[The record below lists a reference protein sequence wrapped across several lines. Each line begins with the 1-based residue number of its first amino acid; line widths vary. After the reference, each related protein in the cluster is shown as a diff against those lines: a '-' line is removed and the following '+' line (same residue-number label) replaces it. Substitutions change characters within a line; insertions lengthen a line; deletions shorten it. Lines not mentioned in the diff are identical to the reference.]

1 MLDWRRRGLTA
12 VSWGCRTTAL
22 WTVVLSM
29 VILLGVGVVAARAQA
44 DQRAQWAKSKHA
56 NRLRPSL
63 EATADGRRGVLAA
76 HCGRCHAEQ
85 GYLAWLPQ
93 LQRGNPGLI
102 TKPDGAAADVPFLV
116 SLGLSRRAVQPVT
129 CATCHQP
136 DFKLRQVGQTP
147 LLPAGF
153 RAIGVGLGAQCM
165 TCHNSRNG
173 AIVWNAPDPGRYTAP
188 HTASQ
193 ADVIM
198 GKNVFYVDYG
208 SNFISP
214 HATFIGDSCVTC
226 HVRMSKEPHTFK
238 ADPNAC
244 SRCHGPDMTASRV
257 QNGARTLIHEL
268 EAAIEARIMAN
279 RSRIHTVRV
288 WNPTVYAYVDTV
300 TVDPATITKVELA
313 EIAGQQGVTLH
324 LSTGRRI
331 STQIGELR
339 DGQGRPSFATSDPVI
354 KAGWNFW
361 LLEGDGSW
369 GVHNPRFVR
378 QVVNATLDALR

>member
-1 MLDWRRRGLTA
+1 MRWRRLP
-12 VSWGCRTTAL
+12 SL
-22 WTVVLSM
+22 WT
-29 VILLGVGVVAARAQA
+29 GVVAMVLLLGTGVLAVRAQA
-44 DQRAQWAKSKHA
+44 DFRAQWAKSGHA
-56 NRLRPSL
+56 NRLLATL
-63 EATADGRRGVLAA
+63 EGTADGRRGLTAA
-76 HCGRCHAEQ
+76 HCGRCHTEQ

-93 LQRGNPGLI
+93 MQRGNPGLI
-102 TKPDGAAADVPFLV
+102 TKPDGSPADIPYLL
-116 SLGLSRRAVQPVT
+116 SLGLSRRTVRPQT
-129 CATCHQP
+129 CTTCHQA
-136 DFKLRQVGQTP
+136 DFKLRQAGETP

-173 AIVWNAPDPGRYTAP
+173 AITWNAPDPGRYSAP

-208 SNFISP
+208 NNFISP
-214 HATFIGDSCVTC
+214 HASFVGDSCVTC
-226 HVRMSKEPHTFK
+226 HVRFSKTPHAFK
-238 ADPNAC
+238 AETDVC
-244 SRCHGPDMTASRV
+244 TRCHGREYTAERV
-257 QNGARTLIHEL
+257 QSGARTLIHEL

-279 RSRIHTVRV
+279 KARIASIRV
-288 WNPTVYAYVDTV
+288 WNPRVYAYGETI
-300 TVDPATITKVELA
+300 TVDPASIVKVELA
-313 EIAGQQGVTLH
+313 EIAGQQGATFH
-324 LSTGRRI
+324 LSTGRRV

-339 DGQGRPSFATSDPVI
+339 DAQGRPSFPTTDPII

-378 QVVNATLDALR
+378 QVVLASLDALR